1 MKKYSVLRRI
11 WDNVEMTVGLSL
23 AILLLREINQKEIFA
38 EGIWE
43 VFLKDFGSYSFRCGN
58 IVVTT
63 VQLMY
68 GYYAIEGQKIALGC
82 TRKSC
87 FFDVQKVKLISTVAI
102 IAISILFDFQKL
114 NLEYWEKTICIAGI
128 FLVTQSFGEIAS
140 IFQTRHTW
148 FSMTILTITSAIL
161 GFAVGYGVISII
173 KGEKGESSFSVE
185 IFKSGS
191 PSLQRYFYCRSAVF
205 NGNIME
211 IVEESGSMHIGEE
224 VRNEKYTIKMEG
236 GKE

>member
-23 AILLLREINQKEIFA
+23 AILLLKEINQKEIFA

-43 VFLKDFGSYSFRCGN
+43 VFLKDFGAILLGVG
-58 IVVTT
+58 ILVTT

-185 IFKSGS
+185 IFNQAPLLYSGIFIAGALCLMGIS
-191 PSLQRYFYCRSAVF
+191 WRLWKKA
-205 NGNIME
+205 
-211 IVEESGSMHIGEE
+211 E
-224 VRNEKYTIKMEG
+224 VCI
-236 GKE
+236 